1 MSLLTSLFPQ
11 KIKTFFKKFRK
22 FNALNEIDKKML
34 DYINYEKGFYI
45 ECGANDGVDQSNTY
59 YYEKFLNWNGILIE
73 PLDKKFAELKKNRCN
88 KNIFINSALVASKD
102 TQNINIFEDN
112 LKSKITLHNEEI
124 NERIIKV
131 KATTLS
137 KILNENKA
145 PSVIDFFSLDVEG
158 YEEEVLK
165 GIDFNRYKFKFI
177 LIETSNPKIFEVLKK
192 NNYKL
197 LKKISSGDYL
207 FQFNF

>member
-73 PLDKKFAELKKNRCN
+73 PLDKKFAELKKNRSN

>member
-1 MSLLTSLFPQ
+1 MSFITSLFPK

-73 PLDKKFAELKKNRCN
+73 PLDKKFAELKKNRSN